1 MALSKFEKDMAIIS
15 ALDDEPNDVGGLTA
29 AELKAKFDEAGQS
42 IKQYLNEI
50 LTVEVDTQK
59 AGRDELQ
66 GLVLGQ
72 IPDGT
77 ITLEKLSVSLL
88 VSLLSPDVQVQYN
101 VDQYEA
107 EQIAMHNNNPDA
119 HPNMAVDG
127 NAVEAVDDSATLEDH
142 MTNPSAHQNLVIDG
156 NG

>member
-1 MALSKFEKDMAIIS
+1 MALDKFEKDMAIIS

-50 LTVEVDTQK
+50 LTVEVDAQK

-77 ITLEKLSVSLL
+77 ITEEKLSASLL
-88 VSLLSPDVQVQYN
+88 FSLLAPETQVSYNSPDDALV
-101 VDQYEA
+101 A
-107 EQIAMHNNNPDA
+107 LHNSTATA
-119 HPNMAVDG
+119 HANMEVDG
-127 NAVEAVDDSATLEDH
+127 NALAAEDTSASLGEH
-142 MTNPSAHQNLVIDG
+142 MTAVNAHQNLEIDG
-156 NG
+156 NES